1 MQNGSPLKA
10 YFPVICVFL
19 GTSLVLML
27 LRFLIPGS
35 GIDFQVLHFGNVLL
49 FLVGCISLRM
59 STRALTDKNVQVFL
73 RLVYGSFMMKFFVF
87 ATAAFI
93 YIFTHKKNI
102 NKPALLGCFALYILY
117 TFFEIRSVLKQAK
130 RKNA

>member
-1 MQNGSPLKA
+1 M
-10 YFPVICVFL
+10 
-19 GTSLVLML
+19 
-27 LRFLIPGS
+27 
-35 GIDFQVLHFGNVLL
+35 GNALL

-59 STRALTDKNVQVFL
+59 SMKALTDKNVQVFL

-87 ATAAFI
+87 ATVAFI
-93 YIFTHKKNI
+93 YIFTYKKNI

-117 TFFEIRSVLKQAK
+117 TFFEIRTVLKQAK

>member
-1 MQNGSPLKA
+1 MQSGTPLKA
-10 YFPVICVFL
+10 YLPVVGVLL
-19 GTSLVLML
+19 GTSLVLTV
-27 LRFLIPGS
+27 LRYFIPGS
-35 GIDFQVLHFGNVLL
+35 GIDFKVLHFGNLLL

-87 ATAAFI
+87 ATVAFV
-93 YIFTHKKNI
+93 YIFTYKKNI
-102 NKPALLGCFALYILY
+102 NKPALLGCLALYILY
-117 TFFEIRSVLKQAK
+117 TFFEIRTVLKQAK

>member
-1 MQNGSPLKA
+1 MQNGMPLKA

-19 GTSLVLML
+19 GTSLVLMA
-27 LRFLIPGS
+27 LRYIFPGT
-35 GIDFQVLHFGNVLL
+35 GIDFKVLQMGNALL

-59 STRALTDKNVQVFL
+59 SMKALTDKNVQVFL

-87 ATAAFI
+87 ATVAFI
-93 YIFTHKKNI
+93 YIFTYKKNI
-102 NKPALLGCFALYILY
+102 NKPALLGCLALYILY
-117 TFFEIRSVLKQAK
+117 TFFEIRTVLKLAK